1 MNFKCLKI
9 RDNLIWNNAKMY
21 QNVVLG
27 HFTKNN
33 TFADKLFVFQNG
45 NVMLS

>member
-9 RDNLIWNNAKMY
+9 RDHLILNNAKMY
-21 QNVVLG
+21 QNIALG
-27 HFTKNN
+27 HFMKNN
-33 TFADKLFVFQNG
+33 TFANKLFVFQNG